1 MPGSPMLPRAT
12 WARPASAPSAAV
24 ITSRPIR
31 TSSTCGGTPAFPGRP
46 SASIV
51 PSWSIR
57 RMCTSRAP
65 TSIVV
70 GSRARCSPRWVPTAM
85 LRTRRSSRRASRST
99 VRAARCPSRSAMLST
114 PIRSA
119 TRWALTSSVCGL
131 PPSTPAPTSPS
142 TTRSLLVRLMPTV
155 VSATRCAS
163 CSPSSRV
170 SLSPRPTAS
179 PLPTCCRSTS
189 SWSPV

>member
-1 MPGSPMLPRAT
+1 MLPRAT
-12 WARPASAPSAAV
+12 WARPASAPSAAA

-31 TSSTCGGTPAFPGRP
+31 TSSTCGGIPASPGRP
-46 SASIV
+46 SASIAL
-51 PSWSIR
+51 SLSTR

-65 TSIVV
+65 TSTAV
-70 GSRARCSPRWVPTAM
+70 GSRARCSPRWVPTAT
-85 LRTRRSSRRASRST
+85 LRTRRSSRRASPST
-99 VRAARCPSRSAMLST
+99 ARAARCPSRSATSST
-114 PIRSA
+114 PTRSA
-119 TRWALTSSVCGL
+119 TRWALTSSVSGL

-142 TTRSLLVRLMPTV
+142 TMRFSLVRPMPTV

-189 SWSPV
+189 SWLPA